1 MTSRYNR
8 HIILSEIGQEGQDKI
23 SSAKILVVG
32 AGGLGCPVL
41 QYLTAAGIG
50 TIGIIDFDVVEI
62 SNLQRQV
69 LFGSSSLG
77 KNKAL
82 AAKQRLEDLNDAIS
96 IIAYPEKLTH
106 QNAIELFNHYDII
119 VDGSDNFETRY
130 LVNDACI
137 ITNKPL
143 VFGAIYKFEGQV
155 SVFNYKN
162 GPSYRCLFPNPPEK
176 GSVPNCSEIGVL
188 GVLPGIIGTMQAN
201 EVLKIILG
209 IGNVLSGKLLCCNA
223 LTSQTS
229 TIKVKKNEAIFKSV
243 LKDKD
248 SFHKT
253 KVDFDCEVEVAIA
266 SIQDFL
272 FEENIQF
279 IDVRE
284 AHEQPKIEDLEV
296 TYMPLSELEHHLDK
310 IDATKK
316 KAIFCQSGI
325 RSKRAVELLQELGVS
340 NCFSLKESVQ
350 EIYKII
356 NYRPCNGGTTEAIRS
371 K

>member
-8 HIILSEIGQEGQDKI
+8 HIILSEIGQVGQDKI
-23 SSAKILVVG
+23 SNAKVLVIG
-32 AGGLGCPVL
+32 AGGLCCPIL
-41 QYLTAAGIG
+41 QYLTAAGVG
-50 TIGIIDFDVVEI
+50 TIGIIDFDMVEI

-137 ITNKPL
+137 ITNTPL

-162 GPSYRCLFPNPPEK
+162 GPSYRCLFPKQPEK

-209 IGNVLSGKLLCCNA
+209 IGNVLSGKLLCYNA

-229 TIKVKKNEAIFKSV
+229 TIRVNKNEINFQSV
-243 LKDKD
+243 LKDKENFD
-248 SFHKT
+248 KT
-253 KVDFDCEVEVAIA
+253 EIDFNCEAKVNTA
-266 SIQDFL
+266 SIDEL
-272 FEENIQF
+272 LNEENIQF

-284 AHEQPKIEDLEV
+284 VHEQPKIEHLEV

-340 NCFSLKESVQ
+340 DCFSLKESIQ
-350 EIYKII
+350 EIDKII
-356 NYRPCNGGTTEAIRS
+356 NYRHCDGGTTEAIHS